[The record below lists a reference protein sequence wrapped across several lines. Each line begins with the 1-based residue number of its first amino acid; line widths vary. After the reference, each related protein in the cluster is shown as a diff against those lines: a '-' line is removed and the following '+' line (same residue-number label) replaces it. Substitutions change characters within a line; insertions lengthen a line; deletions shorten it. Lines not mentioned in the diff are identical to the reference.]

1 MQNYVPFDK
10 IFSLS
15 LLRGGG
21 GAERAVDEDKTQQR
35 ADRVCKEEK
44 ERRERDAP
52 RSDEGKQGKEHVF
65 RHIREGE
72 KGAGKECEDGNGDVG
87 SLRQRM
93 TERGE
98 RHQKEQFERRPGEK
112 DEGKFQI
119 EDGLRAQK
127 GVDGGEDI
135 LRAHPEERDE
145 IDGGKEQKDRGDEDP
160 SPEEQETVARKE
172 MRCDLPARNDGTGG
186 VGRFGI
192 GRDGLG

>member
-1 MQNYVPFDK
+1 MFTL
-10 IFSLS
+10 SL

-35 ADRVCKEEK
+35 ADRECKEEQ
-44 ERRERDAP
+44 ERREHDAP
-52 RSDEGKQGKEHVF
+52 RSDKRKQREEHVV

-72 KGAGKECEDGNGDVG
+72 EGASKECEDGNGDVG
-87 SLRQRM
+87 SLRERM

-135 LRAHPEERDE
+135 LRAHPEQRDE
-145 IDGGKEQKDRGDEDP
+145 IDGGKEQKDRGKQHP
-160 SPEEQETVARKE
+160 FPEEQEAVAREE
-172 MRCDLPARNDGTGG
+172 MRCDLPARNDGTGE
-186 VGRFGI
+186 
-192 GRDGLG
+192 LG